1 MTTPAEI
8 LEKVRSVLSEQSDL
22 AWGYVFGSV
31 VRGGAYRDV
40 DVAVMPRESMATG
53 AVVFGQLIAQLE
65 QAVATTV
72 DLIDLRT
79 APLPLLGALLPE
91 RVVVLDRDPMAR
103 HTWEADTCSL
113 WLDFRPSYEE
123 ASRIRELAMRE
134 RLARPD

>member
-1 MTTPAEI
+1 
-8 LEKVRSVLSEQSDL
+8 
-22 AWGYVFGSV
+22 
-31 VRGGAYRDV
+31 
-40 DVAVMPRESMATG
+40 MASG

-65 QAVATTV
+65 EAVATTV

-91 RVVVLDRDPMAR
+91 RVVVLDRDPAAR

-123 ASRIRELAMRE
+123 AGRIRALAMRE
-134 RLARPD
+134 RLSRQ